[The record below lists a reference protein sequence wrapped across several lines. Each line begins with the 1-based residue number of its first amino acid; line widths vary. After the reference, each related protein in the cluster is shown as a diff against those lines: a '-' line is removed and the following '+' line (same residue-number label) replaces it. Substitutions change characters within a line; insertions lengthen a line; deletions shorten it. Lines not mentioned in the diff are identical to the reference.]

1 MCNLSDRI
9 EEKGIKKGL
18 EKGIEK
24 GIEEGRLLQLSELV
38 EDGTLTL
45 KAAAS
50 KAGLSVEEF
59 QKKLSQKENSTQF

>member
-1 MCNLSDRI
+1 M
-9 EEKGIKKGL
+9 EEGL
-18 EKGIEK
+18 EKGIE
-24 GIEEGRLLQLSELV
+24 GGRLRQLSELV

-59 QKKLSQKENSTQF
+59 QKKLSRKENSTQF